1 MVTTVFEC
9 VSRYALRLTIRFVKD
24 EMRRSQPTFEIFDVS
39 F

>member
-1 MVTTVFEC
+1 MLTTVFEC

-24 EMRRSQPTFEIFDVS
+24 EMRRSQPTFELFDVS